1 MRTALAAT
9 WTLLL
14 GMALLMLG
22 AGLQGTLVG
31 LRASLEGF
39 PTLLAGI
46 MLAAYYLGY
55 MVGSVMTPG
64 LVNSVGHVRVFAAL
78 TSLASVLILLQGI
91 FVAPLPWTLVRIL
104 SGFCFAGIYVVAESW
119 LNGRVDNEHRGL
131 LLSLYM
137 LVCYAGLGLGQLL
150 LNVADPRST
159 VLFILVSILISIAM
173 VPMALTSSSAPA
185 ISVPVR
191 VNSRDLFRRSPLG
204 VVGVAVAGAVSGCL
218 FTLGAL
224 YADGEGFTTLEVS
237 LFMAVAILAGCVT
250 QLPIGR
256 ISDRTDRRT
265 VVIAV
270 CLLAALGAI
279 GAWWLAGVSRFA
291 FFAMVA
297 AYGGMSLTLY
307 SLSSAHVN
315 DHVPAEEKLGAS
327 STLILVNGAGAFI
340 APIVV
345 AAIMQ
350 LIGNDTFLP
359 LLAVMHVLLAVYA
372 LFRMVRRAP
381 VPGEHKTPF
390 VGTPPGT
397 SSSGELLGHSSE
409 GVEAAPGSPAVG
421 SADRAFRS

>member
-39 PTLLAGI
+39 PTLLSGF

-55 MVGSVMTPG
+55 MAGSVMTPG

-78 TSLASVLILLQGI
+78 TSLASVLILLQGV

-104 SGFCFAGIYVVAESW
+104 FGFCFAGIYVVAESW

-131 LLSLYM
+131 LLSIYM
-137 LVCYAGLGLGQLL
+137 LVCYGGLGLGQLL
-150 LNVADPRST
+150 LNVGDPRST
-159 VLFILVSILISIAM
+159 LPFILVSILISIAM
-173 VPMALTSSSAPA
+173 VPMALTTSSAPE
-185 ISVPVR
+185 INVPVR
-191 VNSRDLFRRSPLG
+191 ISPRNLFRRSPLG
-204 VVGVAVAGAVSGCL
+204 VAGVAIAGAVSGC
-218 FTLGAL
+218 FFSLGAI
-224 YADGEGFTTLEVS
+224 YADGKGFSTFEVS
-237 LFMAVAILAGCVT
+237 LFMAISILAGCAT

-256 ISDRTDRRT
+256 ISDRMDRRT

-270 CLLAALGAI
+270 CLLAAICAM
-279 GAWWLAGVSRFA
+279 GAWWLADVSRLV
-291 FFAMVA
+291 FFAMIA
-297 AYGGMSLTLY
+297 AYGGTSLTLY

-315 DHVPAEEKLGAS
+315 DHVPDEEKLGAS

-350 LIGNDTFLP
+350 YVGNDTFLP
-359 LLAVMHVLLAVYA
+359 LLAAMHVVLAGYA
-372 LFRMVRRAP
+372 MVRMRRRKA
-381 VPGEHKTPF
+381 VRGEPKARF
-390 VGTPPGT
+390 VGTPIGT
-397 SSSGELLGHSSE
+397 ASSGELFGHASDRD
-409 GVEAAPGSPAVG
+409 EATSGRPVAGTG
-421 SADRAFRS
+421 ERA

>member
-39 PTLLAGI
+39 PTLLSGF

-55 MVGSVMTPG
+55 MAGSMMTPG
-64 LVNSVGHVRVFAAL
+64 LVNTVGHVRVFAAL
-78 TSLASVLILLQGI
+78 TSVASVLILLQGV

-104 SGFCFAGIYVVAESW
+104 FGFCFAGIYVVAESW

-131 LLSLYM
+131 LLSIYM

-159 VLFILVSILISIAM
+159 IPFILVSILISIAV

-185 ISVPVR
+185 ITVPVR
-191 VNSRDLFRRSPLG
+191 VRPRDLFHRSPLG
-204 VVGVAVAGAVSGCL
+204 VVGVAAAGAVSGCL
-218 FTLGAL
+218 FSLGAL
-224 YADGEGFTTLEVS
+224 YAGGKGFTTFEVS
-237 LFMAVAILAGCVT
+237 LFMAVAVLAGCLA

-256 ISDRTDRRT
+256 LSDRMDRRT

-270 CLLAALGAI
+270 CLLAALTALV
-279 GAWWLAGVSRFA
+279 AWWVTDLSRVV

-297 AYGGMSLTLY
+297 
-307 SLSSAHVN
+307 
-315 DHVPAEEKLGAS
+315 
-327 STLILVNGAGAFI
+327 
-340 APIVV
+340 
-345 AAIMQ
+345 
-350 LIGNDTFLP
+350 
-359 LLAVMHVLLAVYA
+359 
-372 LFRMVRRAP
+372 
-381 VPGEHKTPF
+381 
-390 VGTPPGT
+390 
-397 SSSGELLGHSSE
+397 
-409 GVEAAPGSPAVG
+409 
-421 SADRAFRS
+421 

>member
-31 LRASLEGF
+31 LRASIEGF
-39 PTLLAGI
+39 PTLLAGV

-55 MVGSVMTPG
+55 MAGSVMTPG

-78 TSLASVLILLQGI
+78 TSMASVLILLQGV

-104 SGFCFAGIYVVAESW
+104 FGFCFAGIYVVAESW

-131 LLSLYM
+131 LLSIYM
-137 LVCYAGLGLGQLL
+137 LVCYGGLGLGQLL

-159 VLFILVSILISIAM
+159 LLFILVSVLISFAM
-173 VPMALTSSSAPA
+173 VPMALTSSSAPE
-185 ISVPVR
+185 ITVPVR
-191 VNSRDLFRRSPLG
+191 VSPRGLFRLSPLG
-204 VVGVAVAGAVSGCL
+204 VVGVAVSGAVSGCL
-218 FTLGAL
+218 FSLGAI
-224 YADGEGFTTLEVS
+224 YADGEGFTTFEVS
-237 LFMAVAILAGCVT
+237 LFMAVAILAGCAT

-256 ISDRTDRRT
+256 ISDRMDRRT

-270 CLLAALGAI
+270 CMLAGLSAI
-279 GAWWLAGVSRFA
+279 AAWWLAEISRLT
-291 FFAMVA
+291 FFVMIA
-297 AYGGMSLTLY
+297 AYGGTSLALY

-315 DHVPAEEKLGAS
+315 DHVPAEQKLGAS

-340 APIVV
+340 APILV
-345 AAIMQ
+345 AAVMQ
-350 LIGNDTFLP
+350 VVGNDAFLP

-372 LFRMVRRAP
+372 LFRMGRRAAI
-381 VPGEHKTPF
+381 PGEQKSPF
-390 VGTPPGT
+390 VGTPLGT
-397 SSSGELLGHSSE
+397 SSSGELLGHASDR
-409 GVEAAPGSPAVG
+409 GPPAAPPLKAG
-421 SADRAFRS
+421 

>member
-39 PTLLAGI
+39 PVLLAGV

-55 MVGSVMTPG
+55 MAGSLMTPA
-64 LVNSVGHVRVFAAL
+64 LVRSVGHIRVFAAF
-78 TSLASVLILLQGI
+78 TSLASVLILLQGV
-91 FVAPLPWTLVRIL
+91 FVAPLPWMLVRIVF
-104 SGFCFAGIYVVAESW
+104 GFCFAGIYIVAESW
-119 LNGRVDNEHRGL
+119 LNDRVDNEHRGL

-150 LNVADPRST
+150 LNLADPRST
-159 VLFILVSILISIAM
+159 VLFILVSILISVAM
-173 VPMALTSSSAPA
+173 IPMALTTSSAPEFSLSV
-185 ISVPVR
+185 SVPARVR
-191 VNSRDLFRRSPLG
+191 LRDLFRSSPLG
-204 VVGVAVAGAVSGCL
+204 VVGVAMSGAVSGCL
-218 FTLGAL
+218 FSLGAL
-224 YADGEGFTTLEVS
+224 YADGNGFTTFEVS
-237 LFMAVAILAGCVT
+237 LFMAVAILAGCLT
-250 QLPIGR
+250 QLPVGR
-256 ISDRTDRRT
+256 LSDRVDRRK

-270 CLLAALGAI
+270 CLLAALGAS
-279 GAWWLAGVSRFA
+279 GAWWLEDISRVG

-315 DHVPAEEKLGAS
+315 DHVSADARLGAS

-340 APIVV
+340 APILV
-345 AAIMQ
+345 AAVMQ
-350 LIGNDTFLP
+350 GIGNDAYLP
-359 LLAVMHVLLAVYA
+359 LLAVLHVMLAAYA
-372 LFRMVRRAP
+372 LFRMGRRAP
-381 VPGEHKTPF
+381 VPEQQKTPF

-397 SSSGELLGHSSE
+397 SSSGELLGHASD
-409 GVEAAPGSPAVG
+409 GAEAVATGRSP
-421 SADRAFRS
+421 

>member
-39 PTLLAGI
+39 PTLLSGF

-55 MVGSVMTPG
+55 MAGSVMTPG

-78 TSLASVLILLQGI
+78 TSLASVLILLQGV

-104 SGFCFAGIYVVAESW
+104 FGFCFAGIYVVAESW
-119 LNGRVDNEHRGL
+119 LNGRVDNQHRGL
-131 LLSLYM
+131 LLSIYM
-137 LVCYAGLGLGQLL
+137 LVCYGGLGLGQLL
-150 LNVADPRST
+150 LNVGDPRST
-159 VLFILVSILISIAM
+159 LPFILVSILISIAM
-173 VPMALTSSSAPA
+173 VPMALTTSSAPE
-185 ISVPVR
+185 INVPVR
-191 VNSRDLFRRSPLG
+191 VSPRNLFRRSPLG
-204 VVGVAVAGAVSGCL
+204 VAGVAIAGAVSGCL
-218 FTLGAL
+218 FSLGAI
-224 YADGEGFTTLEVS
+224 YADGKGFSTFEVS
-237 LFMAVAILAGCVT
+237 LFMAIAILAGCAA

-256 ISDRTDRRT
+256 ISDRVDRRT

-270 CLLAALGAI
+270 CLLAAICAM
-279 GAWWLAGVSRFA
+279 GAWWLADVSRLV
-291 FFAMVA
+291 FFAMIA
-297 AYGGMSLTLY
+297 AYGGTSLTLY

-315 DHVPAEEKLGAS
+315 DHVPDEEKLGAS

-350 LIGNDTFLP
+350 YVGNDTFLP
-359 LLAVMHVLLAVYA
+359 LLAAMHVVLAGYA
-372 LFRMVRRAP
+372 MVRMRRRKA
-381 VPGEHKTPF
+381 VRGEPKARF
-390 VGTPPGT
+390 VGTPIGT
-397 SSSGELLGHSSE
+397 ASSGELFGHASDRDE
-409 GVEAAPGSPAVG
+409 MKPARPAAGTG
-421 SADRAFRS
+421 DRS

>member
-55 MVGSVMTPG
+55 MAGSMLTPG
-64 LVNSVGHVRVFAAL
+64 LVNTVGHVRVFAAL
-78 TSLASVLILLQGI
+78 TSVASVLILLQGV
-91 FVAPLPWTLVRIL
+91 FVAPLPWTIVRIL
-104 SGFCFAGIYVVAESW
+104 FGFCFAGIYVVAESW

-131 LLSLYM
+131 LLSIYM
-137 LVCYAGLGLGQLL
+137 LVCYGGLGLGQLL

-159 VLFILVSILISIAM
+159 LLFILVSVLISVAM
-173 VPMALTSSSAPA
+173 VPMALTQASAPE
-185 ISVPVR
+185 ITVPVR
-191 VNSRDLFRRSPLG
+191 VSPRELFRRSPLG

-218 FTLGAL
+218 FSLGAI
-224 YADGEGFTTLEVS
+224 YADGKGFSTFEVS
-237 LFMAVAILAGCVT
+237 LFMAVAILAGCAT

-256 ISDRTDRRT
+256 ISDRMDRRT
-265 VVIAV
+265 VVIGI
-270 CLLAALGAI
+270 CLLAAMSGVA
-279 GAWWLAGVSRFA
+279 AWWLADDSRLV
-291 FFAMVA
+291 FFIMIA
-297 AYGGMSLTLY
+297 AYGGTSLTLY

-315 DHVPAEEKLGAS
+315 DHVPDEEKLGAS

-345 AAIMQ
+345 SALMQ
-350 LIGNDTFLP
+350 WVGNDTFLP
-359 LLAVMHVLLAVYA
+359 MLAVMHVMLALYA
-372 LFRMVRRAP
+372 VLRMRRRAA
-381 VPGEHKTPF
+381 VPGEQKTRF

-397 SSSGELLGHSSE
+397 SSSGELLGHAADRTEPTS
-409 GVEAAPGSPAVG
+409 GTGEASPAPG
-421 SADRAFRS
+421 

>member
-55 MVGSVMTPG
+55 MVGSVMTPP

-78 TSLASVLILLQGI
+78 TSLASVLILLQGV
-91 FVAPLPWTLVRIL
+91 FVAPLPWTLVRVL

-159 VLFILVSILISIAM
+159 LLFILVSILISIAM
-173 VPMALTSSSAPA
+173 VPMALTSSSAPE

-218 FTLGAL
+218 FSLGAL
-224 YADGEGFTTLEVS
+224 YADGAGFTTLEVS

-256 ISDRTDRRT
+256 MSDRMDRRK

-270 CLLAALGAI
+270 CLLAALGAV
-279 GAWWLAGVSRFA
+279 GAWWLADVSRVA

-315 DHVPAEEKLGAS
+315 DHVPADEKLGAS

-340 APIVV
+340 APILV

-350 LIGNDTFLP
+350 LIGNDAFLP
-359 LLAVMHVLLAVYA
+359 LLAVMHVMLAVYA

-381 VPGEHKTPF
+381 VPGEQKTPF

-397 SSSGELLGHSSE
+397 SSSGELLGHASE
-409 GVEAAPGSPAVG
+409 GVEVVPGSPAVG
-421 SADRAFRS
+421 SVSSPVK

>member
-55 MVGSVMTPG
+55 MAGSVMTPG

-78 TSLASVLILLQGI
+78 TSLASVLILLQAV

-104 SGFCFAGIYVVAESW
+104 FGFCFAGIYVVAESW

-131 LLSLYM
+131 LLSIYM
-137 LVCYAGLGLGQLL
+137 LVCYGGLGLGQLL

-159 VLFILVSILISIAM
+159 LLFILVSILISIAM
-173 VPMALTSSSAPA
+173 VPMALTSSSAPE
-185 ISVPVR
+185 ITVPVR
-191 VNSRDLFRRSPLG
+191 VSPRALFHRSPLG
-204 VVGVAVAGAVSGCL
+204 VAGVAIAGAVSGCL
-218 FTLGAL
+218 FSLGAI
-224 YADGEGFTTLEVS
+224 YADGEGFSTFEVS
-237 LFMAVAILAGCVT
+237 LFMAVAILAGCAM

-256 ISDRTDRRT
+256 ISDRMDRRK
-265 VVIAV
+265 VVIAICV
-270 CLLAALGAI
+270 LAAIFAL
-279 GAWWLAGVSRFA
+279 GAWWLADISRLV
-291 FFAMVA
+291 FFTMVA
-297 AYGGMSLTLY
+297 AYGGTSLTLY

-315 DHVPAEEKLGAS
+315 DHVPADEKLGAS

-345 AAIMQ
+345 AAVMEVV
-350 LIGNDTFLP
+350 GNDTFLP
-359 LLAVMHVLLAVYA
+359 LLAVLHVMLAVYA
-372 LFRMVRRAP
+372 MFRMKRRAA
-381 VPGEHKTPF
+381 VPGEQKSPF
-390 VGTPPGT
+390 VGTPLGT
-397 SSSGELLGHSSE
+397 SSSGELLGHASDRTEPAS
-409 GVEAAPGSPAVG
+409 GVGEASQTRG
-421 SADRAFRS
+421 

>member
-31 LRASLEGF
+31 LRASLGGF
-39 PTLLAGI
+39 PPLLAGI

-55 MVGSVMTPG
+55 MAGSVMTPG

-91 FVAPLPWTLVRIL
+91 FVAPWPWTLVRIL

-159 VLFILVSILISIAM
+159 LLFILVSILISISM

-256 ISDRTDRRT
+256 ISDRMDRRK

-279 GAWWLAGVSRFA
+279 GAWWLAEVSRLV

-315 DHVPAEEKLGAS
+315 DHVPADEKLGAS

-350 LIGNDTFLP
+350 LIGNDAFLP

-372 LFRMVRRAP
+372 LFRMGRRAP

-397 SSSGELLGHSSE
+397 SSSGELLGHASD

-421 SADRAFRS
+421 SANRAF

>member
-31 LRASLEGF
+31 LRASIEGF
-39 PTLLAGI
+39 PTLVAGF

-55 MVGSVMTPG
+55 MAGSVMTPG

-78 TSLASVLILLQGI
+78 TSLASVLILVQGV
-91 FVAPLPWTLVRIL
+91 FVDPVSWTLVRIL
-104 SGFCFAGIYVVAESW
+104 FGFCFAGIYVVAESW

-131 LLSLYM
+131 LLSIYM
-137 LVCYAGLGLGQLL
+137 LVCYGGLGLGQLL

-159 VLFILVSILISIAM
+159 LLFILVSVLISIAM
-173 VPMALTSSSAPA
+173 IPMALTSSSAPA
-185 ISVPVR
+185 ITVPVR
-191 VNSRDLFRRSPLG
+191 VGPRDLFRRSPLG

-218 FTLGAL
+218 FSLGAI
-224 YADGEGFTTLEVS
+224 YAAGEGFSTFEVS
-237 LFMAVAILAGCVT
+237 LFMAVAILAGCVS

-256 ISDRTDRRT
+256 ISDRMDRRS
-265 VVIAV
+265 VVVVV
-270 CLLAALGAI
+270 CLLATASAV
-279 GAWWLAGVSRFA
+279 GAWWLADISRIA
-291 FFAMVA
+291 F
-297 AYGGMSLTLY
+297 YGMIAIYGATSLTLY

-315 DHVPAEEKLGAS
+315 DLVPAEEKLGAS

-345 AAIMQ
+345 AAVMQ
-350 LIGNDTFLP
+350 GLGNDTFLP
-359 LLAVMHVLLAVYA
+359 LLAVMHGLLVVYT
-372 LFRMVRRAP
+372 LVRKKRRAA
-381 VPGEHKTPF
+381 VPGDQKSPF

-397 SSSGELLGHSSE
+397 SSSGELLGHAS
-409 GVEAAPGSPAVG
+409 
-421 SADRAFRS
+421 DRS

>member
-55 MVGSVMTPG
+55 MAGSVMTPG

-78 TSLASVLILLQGI
+78 TSLASVLILLQGV

-104 SGFCFAGIYVVAESW
+104 FGFCFAGIYVVAESW

-131 LLSLYM
+131 LLSIYM
-137 LVCYAGLGLGQLL
+137 LVCYGGLGLGQLL

-159 VLFILVSILISIAM
+159 LLFILVSILISIAM
-173 VPMALTSSSAPA
+173 VPMALTPSSAPE
-185 ISVPVR
+185 ITVPVR
-191 VNSRDLFRRSPLG
+191 VSPRALFRRSPLG
-204 VVGVAVAGAVSGCL
+204 VAGVAIAGAVSGCL
-218 FTLGAL
+218 FSLGAL
-224 YADGEGFTTLEVS
+224 YANGEGFSTFEVS
-237 LFMAVAILAGCVT
+237 LFMAVAVLAGCVT

-256 ISDRTDRRT
+256 ISDRMDRRK
-265 VVIAV
+265 VVIAICV
-270 CLLAALGAI
+270 LAAICAM
-279 GAWWLAGVSRFA
+279 GAWWLADISRLL
-291 FFAMVA
+291 FFTMVA
-297 AYGGMSLTLY
+297 AYGGTSLTLY

-315 DHVPAEEKLGAS
+315 DHVPADEKLGAS

-345 AAIMQ
+345 AAVMEVV
-350 LIGNDTFLP
+350 GNDTFLP

-372 LFRMVRRAP
+372 MFRMKRRAA
-381 VPGEHKTPF
+381 VPGEQKSPF
-390 VGTPPGT
+390 VGTPLGT
-397 SSSGELLGHSSE
+397 SSSGELLGHASDRGEPAS
-409 GVEAAPGSPAVG
+409 GAGEASRMRG
-421 SADRAFRS
+421 

>member
-39 PTLLAGI
+39 PILLAGV

-55 MVGSVMTPG
+55 MAGSLMTPA
-64 LVNSVGHVRVFAAL
+64 LVRSVGHIRVFAAL
-78 TSLASVLILLQGI
+78 TSLASVLILLQGV
-91 FVAPLPWTLVRIL
+91 FVAPLPWTLVRVVF
-104 SGFCFAGIYVVAESW
+104 GFCFAGIYIVAESW
-119 LNGRVDNEHRGL
+119 LNDRVGNEHRGL

-150 LNVADPRST
+150 LNLADPRST
-159 VLFILVSILISIAM
+159 VLFILVSILISVAM
-173 VPMALTSSSAPA
+173 IPMALTASSAPEF
-185 ISVPVR
+185 SVPVR
-191 VNSRDLFRRSPLG
+191 VRLRDLFRSSPLG
-204 VVGVAVAGAVSGCL
+204 VVGVAMSGAVSGCL
-218 FTLGAL
+218 FSLGAL
-224 YADGEGFTTLEVS
+224 YADGNGFTTLEVS
-237 LFMAVAILAGCVT
+237 LFMAVAILAGCLT
-250 QLPIGR
+250 QLPVGR
-256 ISDRTDRRT
+256 MSDRMDRRK

-270 CLLAALGAI
+270 CLLAAVGAS
-279 GAWWLAGVSRFA
+279 GAWWLEEISRVG

-315 DHVPAEEKLGAS
+315 DHVPADARLGAS

-340 APIVV
+340 APILV
-345 AAIMQ
+345 AATMQ
-350 LIGNDTFLP
+350 VIGNDAFLP

-372 LFRMVRRAP
+372 LFRMGRRAP
-381 VPGEHKTPF
+381 VPGEQKTPF

-397 SSSGELLGHSSE
+397 SSSGELLGHASD
-409 GVEAAPGSPAVG
+409 GAEAVATG
-421 SADRAFRS
+421 RRS

>member
-31 LRASLEGF
+31 LRASIEGF

-55 MVGSVMTPG
+55 MAGSVMTPG

-78 TSLASVLILLQGI
+78 TSLASVLILLQGV
-91 FVAPLPWTLVRIL
+91 FVSPLPWTLVRIL

-159 VLFILVSILISIAM
+159 IPFILVSILISIAM
-173 VPMALTSSSAPA
+173 VPMALTSSSTPE

-191 VNSRDLFRRSPLG
+191 VSTRDLFRRSPLG

-218 FTLGAL
+218 FSLGSL
-224 YADGEGFTTLEVS
+224 YADGKGFSTFEVS
-237 LFMAVAILAGCVT
+237 LFMAVAILAGCLT

-256 ISDRTDRRT
+256 ISDRMDRRK

-270 CLLAALGAI
+270 CLLAAFSAI
-279 GAWWLAGVSRFA
+279 GAWRLADISRLV

-315 DHVPAEEKLGAS
+315 DHVPADEKLGAS

-340 APIVV
+340 APILV

-359 LLAVMHVLLAVYA
+359 LLAVMHVVLAVYA
-372 LFRMVRRAP
+372 LFRMGRRAP
-381 VPGEHKTPF
+381 VPGEQKTPF

-397 SSSGELLGHSSE
+397 SSSGELLGHACD
-409 GVEAAPGSPAVG
+409 GVM
-421 SADRAFRS
+421 ADPVQAR

>member
-39 PTLLAGI
+39 PVLLAGV

-55 MVGSVMTPG
+55 MAGSLMTPA
-64 LVNSVGHVRVFAAL
+64 LVRSVGHIRVFAAF
-78 TSLASVLILLQGI
+78 TSLASVLILLQGV
-91 FVAPLPWTLVRIL
+91 FVAPLPWMLVRIVF
-104 SGFCFAGIYVVAESW
+104 GFCFAGIYIVAESW
-119 LNGRVDNEHRGL
+119 LNDRVDNEHRGL

-150 LNVADPRST
+150 LNLADPRST
-159 VLFILVSILISIAM
+159 VLFILVSILISVAM
-173 VPMALTSSSAPA
+173 IPMALTTSSAPEFSLSV
-185 ISVPVR
+185 SVPARVR
-191 VNSRDLFRRSPLG
+191 LRDLFRSSPLG
-204 VVGVAVAGAVSGCL
+204 VVGVAMSGAVSGCL
-218 FTLGAL
+218 FSLGAL
-224 YADGEGFTTLEVS
+224 YADGNGFTTFEVS
-237 LFMAVAILAGCVT
+237 LFMAVAILAGCLT
-250 QLPIGR
+250 QLPVGR
-256 ISDRTDRRT
+256 LSDRVDRRK

-270 CLLAALGAI
+270 CLLAALGAS
-279 GAWWLAGVSRFA
+279 GAWWLEDISRVG

-315 DHVPAEEKLGAS
+315 DHVSADARLGAS

-340 APIVV
+340 APILV
-345 AAIMQ
+345 AAVMQ
-350 LIGNDTFLP
+350 VIGNDAYLP
-359 LLAVMHVLLAVYA
+359 LLAVLHVMLAAYA
-372 LFRMVRRAP
+372 LFRMGRRAP
-381 VPGEHKTPF
+381 VPEQQKTPF

-397 SSSGELLGHSSE
+397 SSSGELLGHASD
-409 GVEAAPGSPAVG
+409 GAEAVATGRSP
-421 SADRAFRS
+421 

>member
-55 MVGSVMTPG
+55 MAGSVMTPG

-91 FVAPLPWTLVRIL
+91 FVAPWPWTLVRIL

-256 ISDRTDRRT
+256 ISDRMDRRK

-279 GAWWLAGVSRFA
+279 GAWWLAEVSRLV

-315 DHVPAEEKLGAS
+315 DHVPADEKLGAS
-327 STLILVNGAGAFI
+327 STLIIVNGAGAFI

-350 LIGNDTFLP
+350 LIGNDVFLP

-372 LFRMVRRAP
+372 LFRMGRRAP

-397 SSSGELLGHSSE
+397 SSSGELLGHASD
-409 GVEAAPGSPAVG
+409 GVEVVPGG
-421 SADRAFRS
+421 LQQRAT

>member
-39 PTLLAGI
+39 PTLLAGV

-55 MVGSVMTPG
+55 MAGSVMTPG

-78 TSLASVLILLQGI
+78 TSIASVLILLQGV

-104 SGFCFAGIYVVAESW
+104 FGFCFAGIYVVAESW

-131 LLSLYM
+131 LLSIYM
-137 LVCYAGLGLGQLL
+137 LVCYGGLGLGQLL

-159 VLFILVSILISIAM
+159 LLFILVSILISVAM
-173 VPMALTSSSAPA
+173 VPMALTTSLAPE
-185 ISVPVR
+185 ITVPVR
-191 VNSRDLFRRSPLG
+191 VSPRDLFRRSPLG
-204 VVGVAVAGAVSGCL
+204 VVGVAIAGAVSGCL
-218 FTLGAL
+218 FSLGAI
-224 YADGEGFTTLEVS
+224 YADGEGFTTFEVS

-250 QLPIGR
+250 QLPVGR
-256 ISDRTDRRT
+256 ISDRMDRRT
-265 VVIAV
+265 VVISV
-270 CLLAALGAI
+270 CLLAAVGAI
-279 GAWWLAGVSRFA
+279 GAWWLADISRLG
-291 FFAMVA
+291 FFALVA
-297 AYGGMSLTLY
+297 VYGGMSLTLY

-345 AAIMQ
+345 AAFMQ
-350 LIGNDTFLP
+350 LVGNDTFLP
-359 LLAVMHVLLAVYA
+359 LVALMHVLLAVYA
-372 LFRMVRRAP
+372 MFRMGRRAA
-381 VPGEHKTPF
+381 VPGEQKSPF

-397 SSSGELLGHSSE
+397 SSSGELLGHAS
-409 GVEAAPGSPAVG
+409 
-421 SADRAFRS
+421 DR